1 MKFVDEARIKV
12 QAGNG
17 GRGCVSFRREKFV
30 PFGGPD
36 GGDGGDGG
44 SITLRSRDG
53 INTLADFRIVR
64 TFRAEN
70 GQPGGGRDCFGRGG
84 NDSLVDVPVGT
95 VVRDSETGEVL
106 GDLAKAGME
115 LLVAR
120 GGRGGWGNQRFKSS
134 KNRSPRQF
142 GPGLPGEARELE
154 LELKVIADVGL
165 LGLPNAGKSTL
176 ISAVSAARPKVADYP
191 FTTLYPNLGVVA
203 CGNQRSFVMADI
215 PGLIEGAADGA
226 GLGIRFLKHL
236 QRTRVLLHLVDIL
249 PVDPNADPV
258 RDAESIVGELG
269 KFSEDLL
276 SKSRWLVLNK
286 SDLLPPEEAVAKA
299 IGIARALDYQGP
311 AFLISGATH
320 AGTTELCEA
329 VMRFLETG
337 EAPAQGNLPL
347 PVFKPAKKSGPGPI
361 SAKRKPALKKGK
373 SSPKKPSRQSKKPS
387 RKPAPKKP
395 ASKVSTGKKPSN
407 AKSVAKRPAP
417 KKRPSAQKK
426 KKKTVARKK

>member
-12 QAGNG
+12 AAGNG

-44 SITLRSRDG
+44 SITLRSREG

-70 GQPGGGRDCFGRGG
+70 GQPGGGKDMTGRGG
-84 NDSLVDVPVGT
+84 SDAFIDVPVGT
-95 VVRDSETGEVL
+95 VVRDTDTGEVL
-106 GDLAKAGME
+106 GDLAKAGVE

-120 GGRGGWGNQRFKSS
+120 GGRGGWGNQRFKTS

-142 GPGLPGEARELE
+142 GPGLQGEHRELE

-176 ISAVSAARPKVADYP
+176 ISAVSAARPKIADYP
-191 FTTLYPNLGVVA
+191 FTTLYPNLGVIY

-249 PVDPNADPV
+249 PVDPAADPV
-258 RDAESIVGELG
+258 RDANSIVGELG
-269 KFSEDLL
+269 KFSDDLL
-276 SKSRWLVLNK
+276 TKPRWLVLNK
-286 SDLLPPEEAVAKA
+286 SDLLPEDEARAKA
-299 IGIARALDYQGP
+299 VSIARALKYRGP
-311 AFLISGATH
+311 AFLISGVSRQ
-320 AGTTELCEA
+320 GTTDLIEA
-329 VMRFLETG
+329 VMRFIETG
-337 EAPAQGNLPL
+337 EAPAQGNLEL
-347 PVFKPAKKSGPGPI
+347 PVVAERKAKAPKKKKAAVPRKAPAKKKAAPKKKAPARKAAKPSK
-361 SAKRKPALKKGK
+361 AKRKPT
-373 SSPKKPSRQSKKPS
+373 PK
-387 RKPAPKKP
+387 PK
-395 ASKVSTGKKPSN
+395 
-407 AKSVAKRPAP
+407 AKAKA
-417 KKRPSAQKK
+417 KA
-426 KKKTVARKK
+426 ARKHK